1 MKTRQRD
8 EGAPEPRTRW
18 NEVRPRLWL
27 GGHFWVGPDGDVQ
40 TAVVGAEFDLVIS
53 LFTRPG
59 HGPHPGVAHLVSEIP
74 DGPLTAEELHS
85 VQQLAVTAAEAVR
98 NDRTVLVRC
107 HSGYN
112 RSGLVVAQTLIE
124 LGQDST
130 TAISLIRQARSP
142 WALNN
147 QSFVQYLTTGL
158 DVARLLAG
166 LEPAPGQ

>member
-8 EGAPEPRTRW
+8 RGAPEPQTPW
-18 NEVRPRLWL
+18 NEVRPRLWI
-27 GGHFWVGPDGDVQ
+27 GGHFWASPAGEVQ
-40 TAVVGAEFDLVIS
+40 TAVVDSEFDLVIS

-59 HGPHPGVAHLVSEIP
+59 HGPHPGVDHLISEIP
-74 DGPLTAEELHS
+74 DGPLTAEQLYS

-124 LGQDST
+124 LGQDPAT
-130 TAISLIRQARSP
+130 VITLIRQRRSP

-147 QSFVQYLTTGL
+147 QTFEQYLSTGL
-158 DVARLLAG
+158 DVAYLLAG
-166 LEPAPGQ
+166 LETRT